1 MKLIQLL
8 KLKKRKKSVKNKVN
22 IHDNPLHKIEIHE
35 KECAQ
40 RYKNIEERLESGAKR
55 FDKLENMIWGV
66 YPFIV
71 ISVVLA
77 KFL

>member
-1 MKLIQLL
+1 MSDLDKAMTRIAA
-8 KLKKRKKSVKNKVN
+8 
-22 IHDNPLHKIEIHE
+22 HE

-40 RYKNIEERLESGAKR
+40 RYKNIEERLESGSKR

>member
-1 MKLIQLL
+1 MA
-8 KLKKRKKSVKNKVN
+8 SVKDAVN
-22 IHDNPLHKIEIHE
+22 AIESHAR
-35 KECAQ
+35 ECRAL
-40 RYKNIEERLESGAKR
+40 YKSIDKRLEAGSKR

>member
-40 RYKNIEERLESGAKR
+40 RYKNIEERLESGFKR